1 MVVRGLWTRRGS
13 LALWSEG
20 GAPESDRLPAPWATV
35 LARPARSRLQ
45 VLVPS
50 DDPADG
56 GHEDEPAPLD
66 VRTVRVVHVAPAD
79 ALDLLA
85 DLHAWR
91 SGREAGGDDGDGRGG
106 REGTGAAAHDEV
118 VGAELVWLT
127 EVAAVVTDRV
137 RAGAVVPTL
146 AAGAIDDGWTARWA
160 PLHDPAWRRWV
171 LEARACLPAALR
183 AEVSDSGT
191 GDRHPGGRAG
201 AEVVDAVTAALT
213 DAAVRTALARE
224 GEDERDG
231 LVPSAGAGLPAVTHA
246 WVRALLTDEP
256 PAEPLAGAGAT
267 EADLRGLAERVR
279 AWGASATS
287 APVELVL
294 RVLEPTVADAV
305 EPGAAPSGAMAAGA
319 ATDPD
324 DLADPPGWALQ
335 VRLRSLDDPS
345 LLLTAEQV
353 RQGVPGL
360 VWSLDAD
367 PWAWTLTELARA
379 GAAWPPLLA
388 DPADGGL
395 GAGGV
400 DADTPLEVGALL
412 ALVTE
417 GAAALTEAGVAV
429 QLPGRWLRPE
439 PSLRLAAAAADPAGG
454 AVRAGGLD
462 ARALVDYSWRVAL
475 GDTVLTEEELRALA
489 AAKEP
494 LVRLRGEWVQVDPD
508 RLARSLAFLT
518 RTGGPGTGGL
528 AAVMGQLATAALP
541 EAVSGVDAT
550 GALAD
555 LLAGR
560 ADAVAPVAVP
570 ADLRATLRPYQERGL
585 AWLASMA
592 HLGLGVVLA
601 DDMGLGKT
609 VQLLALL
616 LHEHEEARGGS
627 GPPAPT
633 LLVCPMSL
641 VGNWAREAA
650 RFAPTLRVH
659 VHHGPDRPAGPALA
673 EAVAGADLV
682 VTTYAIAVRDQD
694 DLAAQR
700 WGRVAL
706 DEAQHVKNSATR
718 GARAVRA
725 IAAGASGPRDHP
737 GPARDPAHAAH
748 RVHRVALTGTPVEN
762 HLGEL
767 RSVLDFAVPGVL
779 GSAHRFRE
787 RFAVPIER
795 HGDARAT
802 AALATLTRPFVLRRV
817 KTDPAVISDLPP
829 KIEMTVHATLTAEQA
844 TLYQAVLDDMLA
856 RVAEADGE
864 PGARAGLVL
873 ATLTRL
879 KQVCNHPAQMLGD
892 GSPLLRRGQH
902 RSGKL
907 ALVDDVLDTV
917 AADGERALCFTQYR
931 ALGEMLSP
939 HLADRLGADV
949 EFLHGGV
956 PRRKREEMVERFS
969 GPGGPPAMV
978 VSLKAGGTG
987 LNLVA
992 ANHVVHVD
1000 RWWNPAV
1007 EAQATDRAFRI
1018 GQTRTVQVRTLVCA
1032 GTVEERVDEMMRAKR
1047 ELAAAV
1053 VPTGEAWLTAMST
1066 EELREVL
1073 TLGADSVGD

>member
-1 MVVRGLWTRRGS
+1 M
-13 LALWSEG
+13 
-20 GAPESDRLPAPWATV
+20 
-35 LARPARSRLQ
+35 
-45 VLVPS
+45 
-50 DDPADG
+50 
-56 GHEDEPAPLD
+56 
-66 VRTVRVVHVAPAD
+66 
-79 ALDLLA
+79 
-85 DLHAWR
+85 
-91 SGREAGGDDGDGRGG
+91 
-106 REGTGAAAHDEV
+106 
-118 VGAELVWLT
+118 
-127 EVAAVVTDRV
+127 
-137 RAGAVVPTL
+137 
-146 AAGAIDDGWTARWA
+146 
-160 PLHDPAWRRWV
+160 
-171 LEARACLPAALR
+171 
-183 AEVSDSGT
+183 
-191 GDRHPGGRAG
+191 
-201 AEVVDAVTAALT
+201 
-213 DAAVRTALARE
+213 
-224 GEDERDG
+224 
-231 LVPSAGAGLPAVTHA
+231 
-246 WVRALLTDEP
+246 
-256 PAEPLAGAGAT
+256 
-267 EADLRGLAERVR
+267 
-279 AWGASATS
+279 
-287 APVELVL
+287 
-294 RVLEPTVADAV
+294 
-305 EPGAAPSGAMAAGA
+305 
-319 ATDPD
+319 
-324 DLADPPGWALQ
+324 
-335 VRLRSLDDPS
+335 
-345 LLLTAEQV
+345 
-353 RQGVPGL
+353 
-360 VWSLDAD
+360 
-367 PWAWTLTELARA
+367 
-379 GAAWPPLLA
+379 
-388 DPADGGL
+388 
-395 GAGGV
+395 
-400 DADTPLEVGALL
+400 
-412 ALVTE
+412 
-417 GAAALTEAGVAV
+417 
-429 QLPGRWLRPE
+429 
-439 PSLRLAAAAADPAGG
+439 
-454 AVRAGGLD
+454 
-462 ARALVDYSWRVAL
+462 AL
-475 GDTVLTEEELRALA
+475 GDTVLTEDELRALA

-494 LVRLRGEWVQVDPD
+494 LVRLRGEWVQVDPE

-528 AAVMGQLATAALP
+528 AAVIGQLATAALP

-560 ADAVAPVAVP
+560 ADAAAPVDVP
-570 ADLRATLRPYQERGL
+570 ASLHATLRPYQERGL

-592 HLGLGVVLA
+592 RLGLGVVLA

-616 LHEHEEARGGS
+616 LHEHEQAAREGAD
-627 GPPAPT
+627 PPGPT

-641 VGNWAREAA
+641 VGNWARETA
-650 RFAPTLRVH
+650 RFAPDLRVH

-673 EAVAGADLV
+673 DVVAGADLV

-706 DEAQHVKNSATR
+706 DEAQHVKNSATA
-718 GARAVRA
+718 GARAVRT
-725 IAAGASGPRDHP
+725 IAAGGGHDGAADDAARAR
-737 GPARDPAHAAH
+737 PARRA
-748 RVHRVALTGTPVEN
+748 HRVALTGTPVEN

-767 RSVLDFAVPGVL
+767 RSVLDFANPGLL

-795 HGDARAT
+795 HGDAPAAR
-802 AALATLTRPFVLRRV
+802 ALATLTRPFVLRRV
-817 KTDPAVISDLPP
+817 KTDPSVISDLPP

-931 ALGEMLSP
+931 ALGEMLRP
-939 HLADRLGADV
+939 HLAHRLGADV

-956 PRRKREEMVERFS
+956 TRKRREEMVERFS
-969 GPGGPPAMV
+969 GPDGAPAMV

-1047 ELAAAV
+1047 ELAASV

-1066 EELREVL
+1066 EELAEVL
-1073 TLGADSVGD
+1073 SLGADAVGE